1 MTAHRTSRQKTRLH
15 VPLRSLRG
23 VGAFLSDRQAVYV
36 AIFPVVATDF
46 PKVNPQQVV
55 LGYASHVSVS
65 THLHHT

>member
-1 MTAHRTSRQKTRLH
+1 M
-15 VPLRSLRG
+15 PLRSLRG
-23 VGAFLSDRQAVYV
+23 VGAFLLDRQAVYV